1 MKIHNLPLLGILT
14 TTVGLPCVGAVRGP
28 VSTSPA
34 PGTSETSR
42 PAATAA
48 ESTVS
53 TVASPAPAQSGVG
66 VPSARNLT
74 LAQGDLTSP
83 AEFTLPLP
91 KIFTMRPSE
100 FWPSEAF
107 AEDLCD
113 GVSLKSVRVWKRKDK
128 AKSALYEVEFDIHVP
143 ENDEKFV
150 EILFSV
156 MKGTASLGT
165 RKILAADCDDFETT
179 TMRGEIELPTAELEA
194 MFAGGSR
201 PALVI
206 ILRVQ
211 SHLTR
216 AVRPRT
222 GS

>member
-1 MKIHNLPLLGILT
+1 MKIRTLPLLGILT
-14 TTVGLPCVGAVRGP
+14 ATVGLPCVGAGLGP
-28 VSTSPA
+28 VSTPPA
-34 PGTSETSR
+34 PGTPETSR
-42 PAATAA
+42 PAAMAA
-48 ESTVS
+48 ESAVS
-53 TVASPAPAQSGVG
+53 PAASPPPLQSGVG
-66 VPSARNLT
+66 VASARNLT

-91 KIFTMRPSE
+91 KIFTMRPSQ

-107 AEDLCD
+107 AGYQCD
-113 GVSLKSVRVWKRKDK
+113 GVILKSVRVWKRKDK
-128 AKSALYEVEFDIHVP
+128 SKSALYEVEFDIQVP

-156 MKGTASLGT
+156 MKGTATFGT
-165 RKILAADCDDFETT
+165 RKILAANCDDFETT
-179 TMRGEIELPTAELEA
+179 TMRGEMELPTAELEA